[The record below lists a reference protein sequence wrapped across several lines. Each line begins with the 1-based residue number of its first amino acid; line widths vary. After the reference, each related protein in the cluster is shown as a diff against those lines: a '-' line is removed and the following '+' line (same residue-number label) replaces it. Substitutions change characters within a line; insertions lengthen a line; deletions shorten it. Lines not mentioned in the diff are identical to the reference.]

1 MVQML
6 KTQAGGASGREL
18 GGWQGEGT
26 EGRGVT
32 MAPSLRTLGQKAS
45 ACGLREERR
54 GDGRGGAEEDGTGY
68 RRQGRARSEME
79 ISLPLCRLW
88 GPVRIH

>member
-1 MVQML
+1 
-6 KTQAGGASGREL
+6 
-18 GGWQGEGT
+18 
-26 EGRGVT
+26 
-32 MAPSLRTLGQKAS
+32 MAPSLRALGQKAS